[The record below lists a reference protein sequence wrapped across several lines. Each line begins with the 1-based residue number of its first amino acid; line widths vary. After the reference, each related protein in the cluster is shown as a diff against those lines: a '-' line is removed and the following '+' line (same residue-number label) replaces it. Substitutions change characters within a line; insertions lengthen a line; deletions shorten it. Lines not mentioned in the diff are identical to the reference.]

1 MAMEIPVLK
10 ENFEDV
16 IEVKDA
22 RLRHQCTM
30 ECEFCAGKPLLVELH
45 IKKREEQNNNDNE
58 RIGNLIDIGRIN
70 LNRKGHYQNGK
81 H

>member
-30 ECEFCAGKPLLVELH
+30 ECEFCAE
-45 IKKREEQNNNDNE
+45 
-58 RIGNLIDIGRIN
+58 
-70 LNRKGHYQNGK
+70 
-81 H
+81 